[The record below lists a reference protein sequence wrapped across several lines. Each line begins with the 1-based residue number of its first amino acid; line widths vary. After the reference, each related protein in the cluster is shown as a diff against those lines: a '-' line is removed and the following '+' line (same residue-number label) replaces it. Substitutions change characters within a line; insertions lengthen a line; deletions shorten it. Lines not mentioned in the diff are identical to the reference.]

1 MENNKILPIILC
13 GGKGSRLWP
22 LSRESFPKQYISFDS
37 IEDLTL
43 LQKTQE
49 RLNNIENIEPPICI
63 CNEEHRFVVAEQMQ
77 SIGIKPQIIL
87 LEPFGRNTAPAI
99 SIASMLAIEKDIDT
113 TILVLS
119 SDHEIKNKQK
129 FVEVINKGLIYANK
143 NRLVTFGIIPHS
155 PEIGYGYIEAE
166 KELDSETIN
175 GEKILKFIE
184 KPNLETAKKL
194 IQDNR
199 FSWNSGMFM
208 FKAKTILSEIEKY
221 CPELIEHSR
230 NSLKNNNFDLDFR
243 RLNKESF
250 KEFPNISIDVA
261 VMEKT
266 NIGTVIPLDAGW
278 SDLGSWSSVWNSGIK
293 DENGNI
299 HSGKV
304 YSKES
309 KNCLFKS
316 DKRLIVGVGLEDL
329 IVVETSDAILVT
341 NKNKD
346 QKLKG
351 IVQEL
356 KSKGFSEG
364 QFHQEVFR
372 PWGSYTSI
380 ANEERWQVKLIRV
393 KPKES
398 LSLQR
403 HKYRSEHWIVVKGNA
418 KIEVEGEDLTL
429 CENQSTFIPLGSKHR
444 LSNPLKTELIL
455 IEIQSGTYLGED
467 DIERFEDSYGRV

>member
-1 MENNKILPIILC
+1 M
-13 GGKGSRLWP
+13 
-22 LSRESFPKQYISFDS
+22 
-37 IEDLTL
+37 
-43 LQKTQE
+43 
-49 RLNNIENIEPPICI
+49 
-63 CNEEHRFVVAEQMQ
+63 
-77 SIGIKPQIIL
+77 
-87 LEPFGRNTAPAI
+87 
-99 SIASMLAIEKDIDT
+99 
-113 TILVLS
+113 
-119 SDHEIKNKQK
+119 
-129 FVEVINKGLIYANK
+129 
-143 NRLVTFGIIPHS
+143 
-155 PEIGYGYIEAE
+155 
-166 KELDSETIN
+166 
-175 GEKILKFIE
+175 
-184 KPNLETAKKL
+184 
-194 IQDNR
+194 
-199 FSWNSGMFM
+199 
-208 FKAKTILSEIEKY
+208 
-221 CPELIEHSR
+221 
-230 NSLKNNNFDLDFR
+230 
-243 RLNKESF
+243 
-250 KEFPNISIDVA
+250 
-261 VMEKT
+261 
-266 NIGTVIPLDAGW
+266 
-278 SDLGSWSSVWNSGIK
+278 
-293 DENGNI
+293 
-299 HSGKV
+299 
-304 YSKES
+304 
-309 KNCLFKS
+309 
-316 DKRLIVGVGLEDL
+316 GVGLEDL